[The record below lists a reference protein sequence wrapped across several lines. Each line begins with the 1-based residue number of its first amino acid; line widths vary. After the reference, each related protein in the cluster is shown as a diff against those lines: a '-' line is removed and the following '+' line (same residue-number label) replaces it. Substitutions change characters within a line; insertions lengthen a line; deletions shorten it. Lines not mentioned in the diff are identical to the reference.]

1 MIEIL
6 ENPVLSKKELDDVV
20 RIHMETF
27 TGFFLTFLGKGF
39 LSQMYKGFIAHE
51 NSGLIVAKNDTG
63 IVGVLAY
70 SEDLSAFYKYLIRT
84 RLIPFAWY
92 SLGAAIRRPSSMIR
106 LIRAFLK
113 PSETK
118 REEKYVE
125 LSSIGVSPE
134 AKGQHIGSKM
144 IDKLKEMFDSEKFAY
159 INLETDTVD
168 NEGANIFYA
177 RNGFVLTREY
187 ETPEGRKMNEYR
199 WAKDEN
205 ALYFERC

>member
-1 MIEIL
+1 MEIL

-20 RIHMETF
+20 KIHVETF
-27 TGFFLTFLGKGF
+27 TEFFLTFLGKGF
-39 LSQMYKGFIAHE
+39 LKQMYKGFIAHE
-51 NSGLIVAKNDTG
+51 NSGLIVAKNEHG

-70 SEDLSAFYKYLIRT
+70 SEDLSAFYRYLIKN

-92 SLGAAIRRPSSMIR
+92 SLGAAIRRPSAMVR

-113 PSETK
+113 PGETK

-144 IDKLKEMFDSEKFAY
+144 IDKLKEMFDADKFAY
-159 INLETDTVD
+159 INLETDTVN
-168 NEGANIFYA
+168 NEGANAFYVK
-177 RNGFVLTREY
+177 NGFVLIKTF

-199 WAKDEN
+199 WTKK
-205 ALYFERC
+205 